1 MKERFDPLNGSIAH
15 VLECLGEGWSM
26 LIIREAFFGI
36 RRFED
41 FQSHLGIARNILTAR
56 LKKLVAN
63 GILERVPIKE
73 GAKRHQYQ
81 LTTKGK
87 DLMPM
92 LIALTQ
98 WGDRWIYGEGNEP
111 VVFRDREKGQPIAP
125 ICVCNA
131 EGKPLKPREIMPTPG
146 PGANDKARARLEE
159 LQHLAEQ
166 IEQERQRKAAAE
178 KRAEAEASA

>member
-63 GILERVPIKE
+63 GILERVPIKP

-87 DLMPM
+87 ELMPM

-111 VVFRDREKGQPIAP
+111 VVFRDRELGEPIAP
-125 ICVCNA
+125 ICVCNSR
-131 EGKPLKPREIMPTPG
+131 GKPLKPREIMPTPG
-146 PGANDKARARLEE
+146 PGANDKARERLEE
-159 LQHLAEQ
+159 LQQLAMQ
-166 IEQERQRKAAAE
+166 IEAERKNKEQQERS
-178 KRAEAEASA
+178 ASPA